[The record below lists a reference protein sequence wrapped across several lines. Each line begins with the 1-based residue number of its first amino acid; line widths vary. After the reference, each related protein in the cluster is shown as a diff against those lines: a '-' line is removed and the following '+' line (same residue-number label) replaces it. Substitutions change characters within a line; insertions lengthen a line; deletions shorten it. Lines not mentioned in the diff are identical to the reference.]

1 MKLAEALALRYG
13 NLKTLVSA
21 ASDGVRREL
30 GVQRVPRSLLREYLL
45 DALCLRKVRMLARER
60 LSRIELPHTMLTL
73 VNVS

>member
-45 DALCLRKVRMLARER
+45 DALCLRKARMLARER
-60 LSRIELPHTMLTL
+60 LSRIEIPPTILTL
-73 VNVS
+73 MNVS